1 MEPTGSWRSVRERP
15 RGRPCWRGSG
25 TWRRRRGWTT
35 RSSWPRPLPTSSPRR
50 RPGARCCASP
60 RVSSRPRR
68 RRRRGPARAGRPPSG
83 VSRAGCRAS
92 GLGLDLHLH
101 LADHVGVELHAHLE
115 VAERLERL
123 GEVDGAPVDLDAA
136 RGERLGEV
144 HGGDGSVQLVLLAHL
159 ALERERGVG
168 EAPGDGL
175 GAGLELR
182 GLGRGHRLLVLHLAD
197 VLGVG
202 EDCQAAGDEEVAPV
216 AGLHL
221 HELAALAQVVHVF
234 SEDELHVSLLGRR
247 NGVGQERQHAGPLD
261 GGGHVALVLRA
272 VAADAPGNDLAA
284 LGEEVLELPLVLV
297 VDLGGLLGAEP
308 ADLAAAEAPPA
319 STLLAVAVAAAA
331 TAAALVAVAAA
342 AEAAA
347 ATTAAEAASA
357 TTAEAAATRTTE
369 AATSAT
375 R

>member
-247 NGVGQERQHAGPLD
+247 DGVGQERQHAGALD
-261 GGGHVALVLRA
+261 GGRHLALVLRA
-272 VAADAPGNDLAA
+272 VAADPAGDDLAA

-297 VDLGGLLGAEP
+297 VDLGRLLGAEA

-319 STLLAVAVAAAA
+319 STFLAIPVPA
-331 TAAALVAVAAA
+331 AAALVAVAIPAA
-342 AEAAA
+342 KA
-347 ATTAAEAASA
+347 ATAATAAEAASA
-357 TTAEAAATRTTE
+357 TTAEATTAE
-369 AATSAT
+369 AAT
-375 R
+375 